1 MATELFNNGQH
12 VCVMF
17 SDLVEED
24 EGEVVQT
31 NQFFICDH
39 GQGALIDPGGQMTYN
54 ELFIALSRFFP
65 PKELKYI
72 LASHADPDI
81 VASVGRWLT
90 GSECQVVIS
99 KLWSRFIPH
108 FCPAGKTAGRIVSIP
123 DDGLRIQIGQS
134 EVLALPAHFLHSEGN
149 FQFYDPI
156 SKILFSGDLGAS
168 MVSNSDAA
176 EPVTDFSAHLRSMQS
191 FHRRYMSG
199 NRACRLWAAMVRQLD
214 IQCIVP
220 QHGCMFQGPEMVARF
235 IDWVEQLEC
244 GIDLLDE
251 QHYSLPRNWLRPV
264 DGF

>member
-1 MATELFNNGQH
+1 MATELFNDGHH
-12 VCVMF
+12 VCLVF

-31 NQFFICDH
+31 NQFFIADH
-39 GQGALIDPGGQMTYN
+39 GHGALIDPGGHMTYN

-81 VASVGRWLT
+81 VASLGRWLT

-108 FCPAGKTAGRIVSIP
+108 FCPAGKTSGRIIAIP
-123 DDGLRIQIGQS
+123 DEGFRIPLGHGD
-134 EVLALPAHFLHSEGN
+134 VLALPAHFLHSEGN

-168 MVSNSDAA
+168 MVSNADAA
-176 EPVTDFSAHLRSMQS
+176 EPVTDFSAHLSTMS
-191 FHRRYMSG
+191 TFHRRYMSG

-214 IQCIVP
+214 IECIVP
-220 QHGCMFQGPEMVARF
+220 QHGRMFKGREMVARF
-235 IDWVEQLEC
+235 IAWVEQLSC
-244 GIDLLDE
+244 GIDLLTE
-251 QHYSLPRNWLRPV
+251 RHYSLPDNWMQPIGSL
-264 DGF
+264 